1 MSEEKE
7 RLDRMRE
14 RILGK
19 SEIRNDTDS
28 LFCYTIKNRVDSI
41 ENNQKPMT
49 FTIHPDEVEILN
61 KWKENIKGVFGM
73 YGDIEYIFRSTGG
86 VGFEVWAYSH
96 LADRE
101 ICLTKDVD
109 Y

>member
-61 KWKENIKGVFGM
+61 KWKENIKGGF
-73 YGDIEYIFRSTGG
+73 
-86 VGFEVWAYSH
+86 GFEVWAYSH